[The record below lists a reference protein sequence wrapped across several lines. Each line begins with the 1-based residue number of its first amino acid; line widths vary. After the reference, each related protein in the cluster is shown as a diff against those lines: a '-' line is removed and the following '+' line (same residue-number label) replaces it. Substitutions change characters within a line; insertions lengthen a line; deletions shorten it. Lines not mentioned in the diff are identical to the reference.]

1 MTDAHGES
9 CETSE
14 KHFALWQMF
23 GIRYRETSRN
33 RKPPF
38 PRGYMAQ
45 EDWEWLRD
53 AQIFLTSSDPSIG
66 LPEVPIQ

>member
-1 MTDAHGES
+1 
-9 CETSE
+9 
-14 KHFALWQMF
+14 
-23 GIRYRETSRN
+23 
-33 RKPPF
+33 
-38 PRGYMAQ
+38 MAQ